1 MLRLLHKIYNL
12 YFSREKNLAR
22 RIYQLLGF
30 VPTRL
35 NLFKLAFYHKS
46 SHNQNANSL
55 RNNERLEFLG
65 DAMLSAI
72 VAEYLFLKYP
82 ESDEGFMTKMRSKI
96 VKRDSLNKIGAKM
109 GLDELLE
116 HYNDTKISTSMLGN
130 AFEALAG
137 AIYFELGYKKGKK
150 LIINKILRQYLDIHE
165 LETYDDNY
173 KSQLLEWSQKNSKAI
188 EFRTVS
194 KYKLQKRDRFK
205 IAVIVDGKKYGVADD
220 FNKKS
225 AEQNAA
231 QSTLKILGI
240 TKERPSEPSSKPPTA
255 TGTRSRM
262 KW

>member
-1 MLRLLHKIYNL
+1 M
-12 YFSREKNLAR
+12 
-22 RIYQLLGF
+22 LGF
-30 VPTRL
+30 VPTKL
-35 NLFKLAFYHKS
+35 SLFKLAFYHKS
-46 SHNQNANSL
+46 FHHQNSNSL

-65 DAMLSAI
+65 DAILSAI
-72 VAEYLFLKYP
+72 VAEYLYLKYP
-82 ESDEGFMTKMRSKI
+82 EGDEGFMTKMRSKI
-96 VKRDSLNKIGAKM
+96 VKRDSLNMIGAQM

-116 HYNDTKISTSMLGN
+116 FYNDTKISQSMLGN

-137 AIYFELGYKKGKK
+137 AIYFEFGYQKAKK
-150 LIINKILRQYLDIHE
+150 LIVNKILRQYLDIHQ

-205 IAVIVDGKKYGVADD
+205 IAVMVDGKKYGVADD

-231 QSTLKILGI
+231 QSTLKILGLN
-240 TKERPSEPSSKPPTA
+240 TEKPSSPKTGGPHA
-255 TGTRSRM
+255 TGSRSRM